1 MTAFSTTGPGFP
13 RRAASF
19 RFAHWA
25 SFRFAHW
32 TAFALTFAV
41 LTLPDCCLNGRHRA
55 GLGMDAFAFVCH
67 AAP

>member
-1 MTAFSTTGPGFP
+1 MTAFSTTGSGFP
-13 RRAASF
+13 RRA
-19 RFAHWA
+19 A